1 MPAQIRRGNAGCD
14 DAPPSRPI
22 PWLGLII
29 AGAVAAGMSAPT
41 NAEDRLFDANRP
53 LEVAGQGVFSI
64 PDAMSRSTSKR
75 S

>member
-29 AGAVAAGMSAPT
+29 AGVLLVEFGSRAATADEP
-41 NAEDRLFDANRP
+41 
-53 LEVAGQGVFSI
+53 
-64 PDAMSRSTSKR
+64 
-75 S
+75 